1 MLEYNNLCLR
11 ILDTGEV
18 RKDRTGVG
26 TVSVF
31 GEKLVFNL
39 LKGLPVVTSK
49 KIAVITAIKEL
60 LWMLS
65 GSSSNNDLVPNN
77 VHIWDEWQSS
87 HAKWEDPSRR
97 NVWIEKKIYSHQ
109 ATEYYGN
116 FSYTNLNL
124 CVDSIDYKLANTWQK
139 MMYRCYKKDNDNYK
153 FYGGNGVTVCE
164 KWHNPLSFIEDVKT
178 ILNWSL
184 KKDNWNDYQLD
195 KDYFGSNIYSPDTTV
210 WLNQLENLAYIGKPL
225 LVTDDNGIATEY
237 ITLEEASE
245 SLHLPKS
252 TLHRWILDGVSDKCD
267 LKYRKYLKY
276 NFKYADK
283 EGYVLRKEIKNGDLG
298 PIYGSQWRNWISSNG
313 SIDQIS
319 LLVNGLK
326 NNPFS
331 RRHILNAWNC
341 AFIPDE
347 TLSPQENVK
356 LGKMC
361 LPPCHMMAQ
370 WYVLKATDQD
380 KKDYL
385 EYMQSIG
392 EEHENIPEYKLNCQ
406 MYMRSNDVVLGLP
419 FNLIGYSVLT
429 MMLAKQCGY
438 MPGYYHHVIGDAHI
452 YLNHIDNLKKQ
463 LERSS
468 YPLPYLK
475 ILNGVDSIDN
485 YKIDHFKLI
494 NYKHH
499 DPIYYDVAI

>member
-65 GSSSNNDLVPNN
+65 GSSSNNDLVLNN
-77 VHIWDEWQSS
+77 VHIWDEW
-87 HAKWEDPSRR
+87 KTED
-97 NVWIEKKIYSHQ
+97 
-109 ATEYYGN
+109 GN
-116 FSYTNLNL
+116 
-124 CVDSIDYKLANTWQK
+124 
-139 MMYRCYKKDNDNYK
+139 
-153 FYGGNGVTVCE
+153 
-164 KWHNPLSFIEDVKT
+164 
-178 ILNWSL
+178 
-184 KKDNWNDYQLD
+184 
-195 KDYFGSNIYSPDTTV
+195 
-210 WLNQLENLAYIGKPL
+210 
-225 LVTDDNGIATEY
+225 
-237 ITLEEASE
+237 
-245 SLHLPKS
+245 
-252 TLHRWILDGVSDKCD
+252 
-267 LKYRKYLKY
+267 
-276 NFKYADK
+276 
-283 EGYVLRKEIKNGDLG
+283 LG

-392 EEHENIPEYKLNCQ
+392 EEPENIPEYKLNCQ

-463 LERSS
+463 LERGS